1 MQNNILLKIS
11 LISVSVV
18 SFCCFFG
25 PYNYAIKN
33 DMGLIYYYF
42 FIIVFLVP
50 LIFCSEQNRAL
61 LKKKY
66 RFTLNCRG
74 EKIIAFLS
82 ALSILASVIFFL
94 ECLSIFSID
103 SILAGDDLRVQFS
116 LLRSGISKLAEIIS
130 CCGPACFLITCAF
143 RKTIAP
149 NTYYL
154 SLIALFGMGM
164 TGLLLGARWKL
175 FVCLLLFIFTIL
187 LRKKEQSRKVISV
200 KKLIASLS
208 VILLLVL
215 VLFAFMYLFSTRGVL
230 PADEQYHFYLGDMSL
245 KYGAQTIYN
254 MTDGVIQPLY
264 RAFDYIGQAPYVF
277 SVLFADYMPDQAY
290 FGSFVLRPIGE
301 IASIIGLPF
310 LTSSDIVA
318 DTFTGMYSG
327 SAYGFIID
335 FGIYGAPVAAF
346 ISGCVFAAVERRRCH
361 SGFSTIVFPLL
372 MTMAAIMP
380 IYYLFQ
386 AGYIDFIFC
395 WALFSYLVLLL
406 FGGIEKK
413 EMDI

>member
-1 MQNNILLKIS
+1 
-11 LISVSVV
+11 
-18 SFCCFFG
+18 
-25 PYNYAIKN
+25 
-33 DMGLIYYYF
+33 
-42 FIIVFLVP
+42 
-50 LIFCSEQNRAL
+50 
-61 LKKKY
+61 
-66 RFTLNCRG
+66 
-74 EKIIAFLS
+74 
-82 ALSILASVIFFL
+82 
-94 ECLSIFSID
+94 
-103 SILAGDDLRVQFS
+103 
-116 LLRSGISKLAEIIS
+116 
-130 CCGPACFLITCAF
+130 
-143 RKTIAP
+143 
-149 NTYYL
+149 
-154 SLIALFGMGM
+154 M

-187 LRKKEQSRKVISV
+187 LRKKDQSRKVISV

-318 DTFTGMYSG
+318 DTFTGDVFRRLMG
-327 SAYGFIID
+327 SLLISEFMVRRWLRLLVAVFLRLLKEEGATRGF
-335 FGIYGAPVAAF
+335 
-346 ISGCVFAAVERRRCH
+346 RR
-361 SGFSTIVFPLL
+361 
-372 MTMAAIMP
+372 
-380 IYYLFQ
+380 
-386 AGYIDFIFC
+386 
-395 WALFSYLVLLL
+395 SYFLY
-406 FGGIEKK
+406 
-413 EMDI
+413 